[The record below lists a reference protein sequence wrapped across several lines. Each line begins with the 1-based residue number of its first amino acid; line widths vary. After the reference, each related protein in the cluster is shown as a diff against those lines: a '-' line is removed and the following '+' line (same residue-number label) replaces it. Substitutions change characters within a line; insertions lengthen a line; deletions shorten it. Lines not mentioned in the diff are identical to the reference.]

1 MNHLCGLPNLGGED
15 DSSLPKNLTNE
26 EREVLTAFRQRYESA
41 LYGEGG
47 EQGSSSFGANGDAN
61 NEEEK
66 KESSSHHPAS
76 NNSAPVHVPKSKP
89 TYEISQ
95 DQLPPS
101 GLRPL
106 DNITLYKY
114 LLADRRKDGSFDTEA
129 SYQRLIA
136 ALKFR
141 KEYQCDAIVTN
152 ISSSKVPSSN
162 IQKCQRYRVAI
173 WAGKDYTHRPVVF
186 ERLGSFFSSGNATK
200 VSQDEW
206 LHFYLYFLETHF
218 SKMRESSQKEGSA
231 VDRINY
237 FADFQGIVKSI
248 LNRKIWK
255 VIPVLKALVNTVE
268 CHYPEV
274 VDHIVLFNVPRI
286 ASVVY
291 NAIKTF
297 LDPVTVGKIELF
309 AGVPTERFRELMDE
323 SVIPVEY
330 GGMNEM
336 EYPQTSLE

>member
-106 DNITLYKY
+106 DNITL
-114 LLADRRKDGSFDTEA
+114 
-129 SYQRLIA
+129 
-136 ALKFR
+136 
-141 KEYQCDAIVTN
+141 
-152 ISSSKVPSSN
+152 
-162 IQKCQRYRVAI
+162 
-173 WAGKDYTHRPVVF
+173 
-186 ERLGSFFSSGNATK
+186 
-200 VSQDEW
+200 
-206 LHFYLYFLETHF
+206 
-218 SKMRESSQKEGSA
+218 
-231 VDRINY
+231 
-237 FADFQGIVKSI
+237 
-248 LNRKIWK
+248 
-255 VIPVLKALVNTVE
+255 
-268 CHYPEV
+268 
-274 VDHIVLFNVPRI
+274 
-286 ASVVY
+286 
-291 NAIKTF
+291 
-297 LDPVTVGKIELF
+297 
-309 AGVPTERFRELMDE
+309 
-323 SVIPVEY
+323 
-330 GGMNEM
+330 
-336 EYPQTSLE
+336 